1 MSQKSALDSFLE
13 NFQVLQDIS
22 DRLTVKRIF
31 TVLVVGLMCTF
42 IAILYENRA
51 SVFQMSYQYVTGDS
65 EPKPGWSIS
74 NDTKVQLTNFVK
86 QVDLVNM
93 ISIIEVDL
101 RRNTRFP
108 RFFFVEDIEN
118 SRVIQDELS
127 TLLPQAVFDMDPKNT
142 KQLVSVL
149 QNEFSCVRFQ
159 DTVYQRFVPEVGKKT
174 PVICRIAIPPFYNKF
189 AGYITIGLSQA
200 PTRYEV
206 DSLRIEA
213 SRLAV
218 EIYLRDVMKKP
229 IPK

>member
-1 MSQKSALDSFLE
+1 
-13 NFQVLQDIS
+13 
-22 DRLTVKRIF
+22 
-31 TVLVVGLMCTF
+31 
-42 IAILYENRA
+42 
-51 SVFQMSYQYVTGDS
+51 
-65 EPKPGWSIS
+65 
-74 NDTKVQLTNFVK
+74 
-86 QVDLVNM
+86 M

-189 AGYITIGLSQA
+189 AG
-200 PTRYEV
+200 
-206 DSLRIEA
+206 
-213 SRLAV
+213 
-218 EIYLRDVMKKP
+218 
-229 IPK
+229 